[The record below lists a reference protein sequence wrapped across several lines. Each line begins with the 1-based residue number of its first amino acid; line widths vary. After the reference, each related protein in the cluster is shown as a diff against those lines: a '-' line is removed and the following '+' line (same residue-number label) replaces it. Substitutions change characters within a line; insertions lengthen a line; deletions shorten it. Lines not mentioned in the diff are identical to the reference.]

1 MLGTRIFS
9 IKGNTNLKSNKLSK
23 IHIIWFLK
31 QGMSLFKPSYRFSLS
46 FTSLLPIS
54 SFYYRVLPRLP
65 HCTWLSLLFSLLR
78 IATAPQSSLSL
89 HLRFPRVLLNHFVNA
104 AQLETNPWDTLPW
117 KQGSYQRLL
126 WSSHRSNSKG
136 KGLPMAKGQYED
148 QRDWTQ
154 TQKLHGSSR
163 HHHTAAFL
171 KSTGVRTR
179 RASQTTN
186 GWPGQVRRTQEPRQW
201 VDRQQ
206 TTVLENQN
214 AAASKQTATAM
225 TPDARRW
232 RGTPERLAPTG
243 DGRSRCWGSSLDV
256 LEEHHLWNGLP
267 KRTSLNRT
275 SRSDSQFKGNS
286 GTTHAKYQH
295 NTIS

>member
-171 KSTGVRTR
+171 KSTGVQTR

-186 GWPGQVRRTQEPRQW
+186 GWPGQ
-201 VDRQQ
+201 
-206 TTVLENQN
+206 
-214 AAASKQTATAM
+214 AA
-225 TPDARRW
+225 P
-232 RGTPERLAPTG
+232 
-243 DGRSRCWGSSLDV
+243 
-256 LEEHHLWNGLP
+256 H
-267 KRTSLNRT
+267 
-275 SRSDSQFKGNS
+275 S
-286 GTTHAKYQH
+286 GTTTVSGPSTNDSAGKSKRRSIQA
-295 NTIS
+295 NSDGNDAGREALTGDPRTAGSDGRRPKPLLGLVTRCAGRAPSVKRSPKKNLT